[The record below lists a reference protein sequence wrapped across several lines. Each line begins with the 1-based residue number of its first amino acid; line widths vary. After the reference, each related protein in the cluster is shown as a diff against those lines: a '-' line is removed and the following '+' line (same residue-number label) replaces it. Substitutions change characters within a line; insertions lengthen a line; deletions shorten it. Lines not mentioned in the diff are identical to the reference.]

1 MTAPLHKAIN
11 SIRVHRALTFVYVC
25 VFVFQFSEELESP
38 ENKGRIKAEIGDIFS
53 FTSVGHKHLM
63 RSAPSED
70 R

>member
-1 MTAPLHKAIN
+1 M
-11 SIRVHRALTFVYVC
+11 C

-63 RSAPSED
+63 RSCLLYTSDAADE
-70 R
+70 